1 MPWWYAQR
9 TGVLIDP
16 NGKAIATGY
25 SGRGF
30 GRNNPAMEHKQGEGP
45 IPCATYRIGKPYD
58 SDKVGPYALPL
69 TTTEAIYGRS
79 DFRIHGNN
87 AANDA
92 SRGCVIVPLN
102 IRRKIWESGDRVFV
116 VRPG

>member
-1 MPWWYAQR
+1 MPWWYTQR
-9 TGVLIDP
+9 TGVLLDP
-16 NGKAIATGY
+16 NGKAVATGY
-25 SGRGF
+25 SGTGP
-30 GRNNPAMEHKQGEGP
+30 GRNNPAMEHVERVGP

-69 TTTEAIYGRS
+69 TTTEPIYGRS

-87 AANDA
+87 KENDA
-92 SRGCVIVPLN
+92 SLGCIIMPPD
-102 IRRKIWESGDRVFV
+102 IRRKIWASGDRVLV